1 MTGDDFLHELEAET
15 KAELGALTAAVPD
28 AELPVEQ
35 WTIDPAEEAME
46 QASLRSLLAAV
57 EALEEPGR

>member
-15 KAELGALTAAVPD
+15 ATELGALQAAVPD

-35 WTIDPAEEAME
+35 WLVDPAEEAME
-46 QASLRSLLAAV
+46 QASLQSLLGATK
-57 EALEEPGR
+57 ALEEPGN

>member
-1 MTGDDFLHELEAET
+1 VTGDDFLHELEGET
-15 KAELGALTAAVPD
+15 KADLGALAAAVPD

-46 QASLRSLLAAV
+46 QASLSSLLSAV
-57 EALEEPGR
+57 EALEDPGH